1 MKKLKSV
8 SLGDELCIIDVESTF
23 TRGLPG
29 FSIVGLPNSA
39 IKESTERIKACLM
52 SKNYAFPAQK
62 ITINLSP
69 SGIPKNGSHFDLAM
83 AILILLQK
91 QENLEQIFVFGE
103 LGLDGAVKSTNELF
117 SLLLF
122 LSAKVQKARVLVPK
136 ALAEKAA
143 MIPNLEVFAVQ
154 DLDEAVEFFSQNE
167 CEKFRA
173 NATHPLFAKPLMIE
187 NELFIPNTSFPYDF
201 SDIKGQENA
210 KFACLIAAL
219 GMHNILFEGSAG
231 SGKSMCA
238 KRLVYIMP
246 PQSLNEVLQAN
257 AYQSL
262 NSKDSEFS
270 SIRAFRNPHHTST
283 RASIF
288 GGGTKGAKIGEVAL
302 ANGGVLFF
310 DEFPHFGKVIIES
323 LREPLEDNQIL
334 VSRVNSKV
342 SYETKFLFVAAQNPC
357 PCGNLFS
364 PTLSCRCSE
373 LEIKRY
379 KNTISAA
386 ILDRIDLYVAME
398 KSSADDKGSFSSR
411 ELSERVLAGFV
422 FQKKRGQKEFNAKLK
437 DENLAQI
444 CVMDK
449 DAQSTLNL
457 AVARYNLSQ
466 RAVNKTLKV
475 ARTCADLEQREIIG
489 KADILKALSFRV
501 KSNQ

>member
-143 MIPNLEVFAVQ
+143 MIPNLEVFVVQ
-154 DLDEAVEFFSQNE
+154 NLDEAVEFFSQNE
-167 CEKFRA
+167 REKFRA

-201 SDIKGQENA
+201 SDINGQENA

-246 PQSLNEVLQAN
+246 PQSLNEVLQAS

-310 DEFPHFGKVIIES
+310 DEFPHFGKAIIES

-398 KSSADDKGSFSSR
+398 KSSADDKSSFSSR

-475 ARTCADLEQREIIG
+475 ARTCADLEQREIIS